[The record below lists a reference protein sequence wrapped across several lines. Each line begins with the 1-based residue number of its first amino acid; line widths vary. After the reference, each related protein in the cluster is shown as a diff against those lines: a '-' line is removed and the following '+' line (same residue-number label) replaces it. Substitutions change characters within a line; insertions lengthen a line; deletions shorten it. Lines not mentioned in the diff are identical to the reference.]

1 MKVEPMKLLDIVA
14 ESATE
19 LVNEHTEFSE
29 QILTVMKMMTQK
41 ISDKLFKLDMS
52 DTGLS
57 EEEIDIFLA
66 EHNKGIK

>member
-29 QILTVMKMMTQK
+29 QILTVMKMMIQK

-57 EEEIDIFLA
+57 EEEIDAFLA
-66 EHNKGIK
+66 KHNKEIK

>member
-57 EEEIDIFLA
+57 EEEIDAFLA
-66 EHNKGIK
+66 EHNKEIK